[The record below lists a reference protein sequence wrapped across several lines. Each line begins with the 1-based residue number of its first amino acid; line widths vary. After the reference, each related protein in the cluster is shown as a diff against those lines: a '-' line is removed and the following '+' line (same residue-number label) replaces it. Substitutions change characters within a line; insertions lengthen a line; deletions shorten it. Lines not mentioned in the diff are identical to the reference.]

1 VGLVV
6 SKSKCY
12 SYFRKNLDKVDWGRL
27 SMNPNAIPIL
37 EQNLIKVNWYYLSQ
51 NPNIITYDYGK
62 GEEKPNV
69 ILGH

>member
-1 VGLVV
+1 
-6 SKSKCY
+6 
-12 SYFRKNLDKVDWGRL
+12 L
-27 SMNPNAIPIL
+27 SRNPNAIPIL

-62 GEEKPNV
+62 GEDKPNV

>member
-1 VGLVV
+1 L
-6 SKSKCY
+6 SWNENAIPMLEQ
-12 SYFRKNLDKVDWGRL
+12 NLDKVDWNKL
-27 SMNPNAIPIL
+27 SSNPNAIPIL